1 MFHVK
6 QSDQGRRNQQSDQR
20 RRKIDHEHPLQSL
33 FAFPE
38 PISPHLAARKVG
50 TRIDLGAIERW
61 VKTHEA
67 PITVVETA
75 GGLFSPLGHGVT
87 NFELIQTLQPD
98 AVILVALD
106 RLGVLHELTTTLALA
121 AARGGSS
128 VGVVLS
134 TPSKKDAST
143 GRNAPEIALL
153 GIARPIAV
161 FPRAGAHAPATEDA
175 ARQVIGWVEQNVKR

>member
-6 QSDQGRRNQQSDQR
+6 QSDRR
-20 RRKIDHEHPLQSL
+20 RRKIDPEHPRQSL

-38 PISPHLAARKVG
+38 PISPHLAARKAG

-87 NFELIQTLQPD
+87 NFELTRSLQPD
-98 AVILVALD
+98 AIILVALD

-128 VGVVLS
+128 LGVVLS
-134 TPSKKDAST
+134 TPAKKDAST

-175 ARQVIGWVEQNVKR
+175 ARQVIDWIEQNVKR